1 MSLPRGFVRHLKARV
16 GGDVH
21 TSASF
26 LAVYSTDASNYR
38 HVPLAVVVPRS
49 VEDVVVAVMECA
61 SAGIPVLVR
70 GAGTS
75 LAGQSCNEAV
85 VVDTSRRLDALLAVD
100 ESSGV
105 ARVEPGIALEKLNSH
120 LARHGLCFAPD
131 PSTKDVATLG
141 GMYSN
146 NSCGVR
152 SVRYGPTALNVVGV
166 AGTTADGK
174 EFRFRSHANLG
185 RERGN
190 QNSEW
195 THEAEKGGERPA
207 RPAARIDRS
216 GEANLDPRVRESAAL
231 AGELAAEIHARFPQI
246 PRRISGYNLDSFLG
260 SEPDPVR
267 GLCGSEGTL
276 VVITELEAKLV
287 PAPRHTTLVV
297 LAFPSIEE
305 AASVVPELS
314 RMDPVGLE
322 AIDDELVLRCKEAGG
337 LAQGVALLPEGSAWL
352 LVEVNGE
359 TEADAREKAEA
370 LLAGHCTDRK
380 GLGREGVVL
389 LGEEAQAVWKVRKA
403 ALAMAT
409 LNPRGV
415 KESVGWEDAAVPPER
430 LSAYLREFRELRAR
444 HGLKGSIFG
453 HFGDGCVH
461 THLSFDLASEPGREA
476 FGRFLDEAADLV
488 ISAGGSLS
496 GEHGDGQARGAL
508 LEKMFGTRLLE
519 GFRRLKE
526 IWDPTGLLNPHR
538 LVDAPPPTCNLREAA
553 ARTSLRQRPGMTTEG
568 GSLPVTREFDR
579 CVGAG
584 LCVRKAPG
592 RDGAW
597 MCPTYMA
604 TLDERQ
610 STRGRSRLLFE
621 VAVGELVGEGR
632 QEEEEV
638 AVALELCIGCK
649 ACKSEC
655 PAAVDMAAYRAEFFY
670 QRHGALGLGRRS
682 TVQLFSGLSPLW
694 MALAAPR
701 PLRRLLRRLVGS
713 ARLGAALGLVD
724 PPELPLPSPRPPSL
738 PQDLL
743 SGSYSGNT
751 VVLWPDCFSRHFW
764 PERYEAAARV
774 LALAGMRPHVPR
786 GRVELPLLACC
797 GRPALESGMVSLARN
812 MLRRTA
818 ALLSEP
824 GLAGHPVV
832 VLEPACLSMF
842 RSDSSRLLEPARA
855 RELAERSFSL
865 SEAAERFAGSIRSS
879 GPALSGS
886 RSLGQEASVFVHCHQ
901 RALWG
906 ADADLSVLEQ
916 AGIEPE
922 LLDNGCC
929 GMAGSFG
936 LIRSNRSISR
946 AIYDLQARP
955 SLERSRYGEGA
966 PVVADGFSC
975 RSRLA
980 AAQARPVVHTA
991 ELLEQVIT

>member
-1 MSLPRGFVRHLKARV
+1 MSLPHGFVRHLKARV

-21 TSASF
+21 TSASV

-49 VEDVVVAVMECA
+49 VEDVVVAVAECA

-75 LAGQSCNEAV
+75 LAGQSCNEAL
-85 VVDTSRRLDALLAVD
+85 VVDTSRHVDALLAVD
-100 ESSGV
+100 EDSAV
-105 ARVEPGIALEKLNSH
+105 ARVEPGIALERLNGY

-152 SVRYGPTALNVVGV
+152 SVRYGPTAFNVVGV

-174 EFRFRSHANLG
+174 EFRFRSHRNGG
-185 RERGN
+185 R
-190 QNSEW
+190 SP
-195 THEAEKGGERPA
+195 GEPRTQGTASGRDKEGTNA
-207 RPAARIDRS
+207 RKKVRVDEGTRNIS
-216 GEANLDPRVRESAAL
+216 DPKVRESAAL
-231 AGELAAEIHARFPQI
+231 AEELAAEIRTRFPQI

-260 SEPDPVR
+260 PQPDAVR

-276 VVITELEAKLV
+276 AVVTELEVKLV
-287 PAPRHTTLVV
+287 PVPRSTTLAV
-297 LAFPSIEE
+297 LAFASIEE
-305 AASVVPELS
+305 AASAVPDLL
-314 RMDPVGLE
+314 RVDPLGLE
-322 AIDDELVLRCKEAGG
+322 AIDEELVLRCKEKGG
-337 LAQGVALLPEGSAWL
+337 LGRGVALLPEGSAWL
-352 LVEVNGE
+352 LVEVDGD
-359 TEADAREKAEA
+359 TGSDAREKAET

-380 GLGREGVVL
+380 LRGREGVVL
-389 LGEEAQAVWKVRKA
+389 VGEGAQAVWRVRKA

-409 LNPRGV
+409 LNPRGAR
-415 KESVGWEDAAVPPER
+415 ESVGWEDAAVPPER
-430 LSAYLREFRELRAR
+430 LSAYLREFRELTAR
-444 HGLKGSIFG
+444 HGLTGSIFG

-476 FGRFLDEAADLV
+476 FAHFLEEAADLV
-488 ISAGGSLS
+488 VSVGGSLS

-519 GFRRLKE
+519 AFRRLKE
-526 IWDPTGLLNPHR
+526 IWDPAGVLNPHR
-538 LVDAPPPTCNLREAA
+538 LVDAPPPTADLREAV
-553 ARTSLRQRPGMTTEG
+553 ARAPLRRRPGMTAEDGTLSITE
-568 GSLPVTREFDR
+568 EFDR

-584 LCVRKAPG
+584 FCVRKTRG

-604 TLDERQ
+604 TLDERH

-621 VAVGELVGEGR
+621 VAVGQVVGEGR
-632 QEEEEV
+632 SEQDV
-638 AVALELCIGCK
+638 AEALEACIGCK

-682 TVQLFSGLSPLW
+682 AVHLLSGLSPLW
-694 MALAAPR
+694 MGLAARR
-701 PLRRLLRRLVGS
+701 PLRGLFRRLAGS

-724 PPELPLPSPRPPSL
+724 PPELPQPSPRPPSL
-738 PQDLL
+738 PRDVL
-743 SGSYSGNT
+743 SGSDSGNT
-751 VVLWPDCFSRHFW
+751 VVLWPHCFSRHFW

-774 LALAGMRPHVPR
+774 LALAGTRPHVPR

-797 GRPALESGMVSLARN
+797 GRPALESGMVSLARK
-812 MLRRTA
+812 MLRCAA

-824 GLAGHPVV
+824 GPVRYPVV
-832 VLEPACLSMF
+832 VLEPACLSVF
-842 RSDSSRLLEPARA
+842 RSDSWRLLEPAEA
-855 RELAERSFSL
+855 GELAERSFSL
-865 SEAAERFAGSIRSS
+865 SEAVETFAGPIQSPR
-879 GPALSGS
+879 PVLSGVQPAGP
-886 RSLGQEASVFVHCHQ
+886 RASVFVHCHQ

-906 ADADLSVLEQ
+906 ATSGLAVLEQ
-916 AGIEPE
+916 AGIDAE

-936 LIRSNRSISR
+936 LTRSKRSISR
-946 AIYDLQARP
+946 AIYDLQVRP
-955 SLERSRYGEGA
+955 SLERSRHGDNA
-966 PVVADGFSC
+966 PLVADGFSC

-980 AAQARPVVHTA
+980 AAQVRPVVHTA
-991 ELLEQVIT
+991 ELLEQAMT